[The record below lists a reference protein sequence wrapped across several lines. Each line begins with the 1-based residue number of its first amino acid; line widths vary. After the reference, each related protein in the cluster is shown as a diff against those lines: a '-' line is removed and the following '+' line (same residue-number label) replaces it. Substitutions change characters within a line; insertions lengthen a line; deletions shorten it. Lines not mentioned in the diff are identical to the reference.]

1 MTSLDQM
8 ADDSGQ
14 VMADPAE
21 PGFAGPAQALS
32 WLLALAALYTL
43 YFAKTLLMPI
53 VVALLF
59 SLLLSPLVSM
69 FKRFRIPRALS
80 ALLLMAMLGGP
91 FVVLSVELAEP
102 VKKWMERVPELSA
115 ELTEHLDDLGD
126 TLDPAPVVVVTEPVS
141 DNFGNSLLRWF
152 RNAEPPPVEPPIETA
167 TDSALVEGVKK
178 SGIEVLI
185 SLFSATPFIIAQFMV
200 WVILVLFLLIFGPGL
215 YRSGIELFPQVS
227 DKRRATVLVGR
238 VRQELSRYI
247 LTVSL
252 INTGLGIVTGF
263 TLWVMGVED
272 ALLWGVVVS
281 LLNFA
286 PYIGPLVALGMLGVA
301 GVVQYGLDWASLL
314 PAVIYF
320 SINLLEAQF
329 VTPTILGRH
338 MRLNPL
344 VLILWL
350 LVWGWLWGPVGVL
363 IAVPLLVCLKLT
375 AAQLNILPTW
385 VGLIETRA

>member
-1 MTSLDQM
+1 MTALDHM
-8 ADDSGQ
+8 SEDSSS
-14 VMADPAE
+14 VVADPVFSRFGGA
-21 PGFAGPAQALS
+21 ALALN
-32 WLLALAALYTL
+32 WLLALAAVYTL
-43 YFAKTLLMPI
+43 YFAKTLLMPV

-69 FKRFRIPRALS
+69 FKRFRIPRPLS
-80 ALLLMAMLGGP
+80 ALLLLAMLGGP
-91 FVVLSVELAEP
+91 FIVLSVELAEP

-126 TLDPAPVVVVTEPVS
+126 TLDPAPVAVATEPVS
-141 DNFGNSLLRWF
+141 ESFGHSLLRWF
-152 RNAEPPPVEPPIETA
+152 QSVEEPKVEPPTA
-167 TDSALVEGVKK
+167 TEGDSALVEGVKQ

-185 SLFSATPFIIAQFMV
+185 SLFSATPFIIAQFLV

-215 YRSGIELFPQVS
+215 YRNGIALFPQVG

-252 INTGLGIVTGF
+252 INAGLGLVTGC
-263 TLWVMGVED
+263 TLWLMGVDD
-272 ALLWGVVVS
+272 ALLWGVVVC

-286 PYIGPLVALGMLGVA
+286 PYIGPVAAIGMLGVA
-301 GVVQYGLDWASLL
+301 GIVQYGLEWASLF
-314 PAVIYF
+314 PALTYF
-320 SINLLEAQF
+320 AINLLEAQF

-344 VLILWL
+344 ILILWL
-350 LVWGWLWGPVGVL
+350 LLWGWLWGPVGVL
-363 IAVPLLVCLKLT
+363 IAVPLLVCLKLM
-375 AAQLNILPTW
+375 AAQLNILGSW
-385 VGLIETRA
+385 VQLIETRA